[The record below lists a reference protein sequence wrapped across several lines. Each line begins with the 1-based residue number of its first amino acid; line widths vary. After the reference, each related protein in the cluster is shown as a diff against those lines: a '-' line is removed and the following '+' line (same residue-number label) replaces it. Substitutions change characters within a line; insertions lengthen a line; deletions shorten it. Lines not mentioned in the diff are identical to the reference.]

1 MGENKESEHKVG
13 FFSIMKSALS
23 ALIGVQKDA
32 NRVRDFESGKF
43 WHFFLAGFIVVAL
56 FMLTMWLWVQ
66 AMLKSAG

>member
-1 MGENKESEHKVG
+1 MSDNDSKPQVG

-23 ALIGVQKDA
+23 ALIGIQKDK

-43 WHFFLAGFIVVAL
+43 WHFFLAGLVVVSL

>member
-1 MGENKESEHKVG
+1 MSENNENQRKVG

-32 NRVRDFESGKF
+32 NRIRDFESGKF

-66 AMLKSAG
+66 AMLKSAA

>member
-1 MGENKESEHKVG
+1 MSEHDSKPRVG

-43 WHFFLAGFIVVAL
+43 WHFFLAGFIVVVL

>member
-1 MGENKESEHKVG
+1 MNDESENKPQVG

-23 ALIGVQKDA
+23 ALIGIQKDK

-43 WHFFLAGFIVVAL
+43 WHFFLAGFIVVVL

-66 AMLKSAG
+66 AMLKTSG